1 MIPAYFS
8 DRSGCGWGVR
18 VSRTLLTAA
27 CSLSARSQ
35 KQQPIWFPHWPTV
48 PRNEREQTLGGKKGH
63 SPRQRLSPHP
73 SKEAYPVRPPT
84 GSCFGTASPPHP
96 SPRRPPYSAPTN
108 GRSPRGR
115 GGRKSLRCR
124 KSPPSLRSS
133 LGSDKDFP
141 SEGRA
146 SVLAPHRYH
155 SDWASGPLILAAL
168 STSLSVGSSGGRGN
182 WRVTRL
188 WSGILKHVSLKLS

>member
-1 MIPAYFS
+1 MT
-8 DRSGCGWGVR
+8 DLGCGWGVR
-18 VSRTLLTAA
+18 VSNTLLTAA

-48 PRNEREQTLGGKKGH
+48 SRKKREQTLGGKKGH
-63 SPRQRLSPHP
+63 SPRRQLGLHP
-73 SKEAYPVRPPT
+73 PKEAYPVRPPT

-96 SPRRPPYSAPTN
+96 SPRQPPYSAPTN

-124 KSPPSLRSS
+124 KSPPWLRSS
-133 LGSDKDFP
+133 LDFP

-146 SVLAPHRYH
+146 SVLASHRYH
-155 SDWASGPLILAAL
+155 SDWASGPRILAAL
-168 STSLSVGSSGGRGN
+168 STSLNVGSSGGRGN

-188 WSGILKHVSLKLS
+188 WSRILKHVSLKLS